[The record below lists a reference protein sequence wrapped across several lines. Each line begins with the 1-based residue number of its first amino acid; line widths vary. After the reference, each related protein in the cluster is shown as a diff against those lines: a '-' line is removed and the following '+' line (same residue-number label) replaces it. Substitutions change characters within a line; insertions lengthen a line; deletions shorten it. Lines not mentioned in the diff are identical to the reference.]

1 MKEKEIICPWCKQ
14 STLRRKDK
22 LNKSQSAIVEAR
34 CDKCG
39 KILAAYKDGEGDF
52 LPRIRV
58 F

>member
-1 MKEKEIICPWCKQ
+1 MKEKEVICPWCNEP
-14 STLRRKDK
+14 TVRKEGHQK
-22 LNKSQSAIVEAR
+22 KIKSDVVEAR

-39 KILAAYKDGEGDF
+39 KILAAYKKGEGDF